1 MEESI
6 LRQTWSKK
14 GELRNVEEGSIITE
28 TILTRVNDESMK
40 RAVRSQRRSV
50 YWWNPAVD
58 LQKTKCIKARRK
70 FLRIKRKK
78 ERVGVEVYEEAVK
91 GYREE
96 RCKLRKEIEMAK
108 RKAWD
113 ELLDTLDKD
122 PWGKPYLVVLNKLRG
137 GKNALP
143 QGSILGPRLW
153 DLVYEAVTNMK
164 LIEDTLLTCYA
175 DDTFFVVAG
184 RTLEEA
190 KFKMNLAV
198 NGVVRK
204 VRQLGLEIAA
214 HKTEAI
220 VFPPCT
226 YKRWN
231 KKVYIKVDNVNIE
244 CNNVGVKY
252 LGVTIDP
259 FWSYNAHFNIVVNK
273 ANMVACKL
281 INLMRNLKGP
291 NDRKRRLY
299 ANTIY
304 AILLYGAPIWAEE
317 FEADKRAKVTI
328 RKLQRKLALR
338 VISAYRTVS
347 YEAAEILA
355 CLPPI
360 DLTAN
365 KMKAV
370 YNRKQAIIAEGNVVT
385 ERAVNA
391 IKRQEEQNLVRKW
404 KERLQEGSLPGQR
417 VREAILPCF
426 EQWLERKHGN
436 MNFYMTQLMTGHGS
450 FGAFRQK
457 IGKSRTAKCNH
468 CLSPADTAQH
478 TVEICAAWMRERRE
492 LRSIIE
498 GRITLDN
505 LIVEMLKTEEKWKAV
520 NTFATEV
527 LRKKE
532 EEERRR
538 EREQHEGR

>member
-1 MEESI
+1 
-6 LRQTWSKK
+6 
-14 GELRNVEEGSIITE
+14 
-28 TILTRVNDESMK
+28 
-40 RAVRSQRRSV
+40 
-50 YWWNPAVD
+50 
-58 LQKTKCIKARRK
+58 
-70 FLRIKRKK
+70 
-78 ERVGVEVYEEAVK
+78 
-91 GYREE
+91 
-96 RCKLRKEIEMAK
+96 
-108 RKAWD
+108 
-113 ELLDTLDKD
+113 
-122 PWGKPYLVVLNKLRG
+122 
-137 GKNALP
+137 
-143 QGSILGPRLW
+143 
-153 DLVYEAVTNMK
+153 MK

-198 NGVVRK
+198 SGVVRK

-259 FWSYNAHFNIVVNK
+259 FWSYNAHFNIVANK

-417 VREAILPCF
+417 VR
-426 EQWLERKHGN
+426 
-436 MNFYMTQLMTGHGS
+436 
-450 FGAFRQK
+450 
-457 IGKSRTAKCNH
+457 
-468 CLSPADTAQH
+468 
-478 TVEICAAWMRERRE
+478 
-492 LRSIIE
+492 
-498 GRITLDN
+498 
-505 LIVEMLKTEEKWKAV
+505 
-520 NTFATEV
+520 
-527 LRKKE
+527 
-532 EEERRR
+532 
-538 EREQHEGR
+538 